1 MEQYAL
7 YLSEF
12 EMLNLDRALEKM
24 SAMRGFSITGG
35 TAGTRNVFVN
45 GSTAIPVRSDMTIE
59 LAGGTRMVL
68 ELAEADER
76 EKNYYGAMHRLT
88 CSAETPCDGF
98 AKAFLPDLKSTIMK
112 ETPDRFVSME
122 HFTFFLGKH
131 MEIAVA
137 TVSDSMLMSVPAA
150 IDRLFHDYACLGA
163 VSWSK
168 DIYKSPEKM
177 RIEVREDVFKYV
189 DINSYRVFMKDDLVF
204 AVGIAR
210 QDDCSLGSKLVLKAF
225 ARAGDTEKVERLFG
239 ENFEALLMDN
249 IDIKGGKFTGDQR
262 IIKLKEKLALDDL
275 VLEDA
280 VRAKIEREI
289 FSFFTMEPVYRKA
302 GLPFKRG
309 VALYGPPGTGKTM
322 LAKIIASVMEQTV
335 IWVKAGDIATVDDIN
350 RIFRIARIGRPSVII
365 LEDLDFYIED
375 RDSMNTNRVGT
386 ASLMSHLDG
395 LEENDGILV
404 VITTNR
410 IDNIE
415 KAIVDRPGR
424 IDSRVFMGEL
434 GRERIAELLEK
445 KLYAFGKSFERFM
458 DVVPSHSVMTGSM
471 VVELSTAI
479 LRHALEDV
487 HGESAEIIIREID
500 VRRAFKDFERTQ
512 NTSRVGFGRHAEQK
526 A

>member
-1 MEQYAL
+1 
-7 YLSEF
+7 
-12 EMLNLDRALEKM
+12 
-24 SAMRGFSITGG
+24 
-35 TAGTRNVFVN
+35 
-45 GSTAIPVRSDMTIE
+45 
-59 LAGGTRMVL
+59 
-68 ELAEADER
+68 
-76 EKNYYGAMHRLT
+76 MHRLT
-88 CSAETPCDGF
+88 CSAEAPGDGF

-112 ETPDRFVSME
+112 EIPRRFVSME

-131 MEIAVA
+131 MEIAIT

-150 IDRLFHDYACLGA
+150 IDRLFVDYECLCT
-163 VSWSK
+163 VSWKS
-168 DIYKSPEKM
+168 DMLKSPEKT
-177 RIEVREDVFKYV
+177 RIEVREDGFKYV
-189 DINSYRVFMKDDLVF
+189 EINSYRVLLKDDLVF
-204 AVGIAR
+204 AVGIER
-210 QDDCSLGSKLVLKAF
+210 QDDCLRGSRLVLKAF
-225 ARAGDTEKVERLFG
+225 ARADDTEKVESLFG
-239 ENFEALLMDN
+239 EDFETLLMDN
-249 IDIKGGKFTGDQR
+249 IEIKGGKFTGDQR
-262 IIKLKEKLALDDL
+262 IIKLKEKLALEDL

-280 VRAKIEREI
+280 VRTKIEREI
-289 FSFFTMEPVYRKA
+289 FSFFKMEPVYRKA

-322 LAKIIASVMEQTV
+322 LAKVIASVMEETV
-335 IWVKAGDIATVDDIN
+335 IWVKAGDIATVEDIN
-350 RIFRIARIGRPSVII
+350 RIFRLARIGRPSVII
-365 LEDLDFYIED
+365 LEDLDFCTED
-375 RDSMNTNRVGT
+375 RDGANPNKVGT

-410 IDNIE
+410 IEHIE
-415 KAIVDRPGR
+415 KAIIDRPGR

-445 KLYAFGKSFERFM
+445 KLRAFGKSFDGFM
-458 DVVPSHSVMTGSM
+458 DVVPPHSVMTGSM

-487 HGESAEIIIREID
+487 NGDSAEIIIREID